1 MILVAMFSSI
11 PLFLEIS
18 EKSAAE
24 NEDSPSKPVLKD
36 LPSPTFGTS
45 PADNICGNLQLLFAL
60 MKYSEKRFG

>member
-24 NEDSPSKPVLKD
+24 NEDSPKPVLKD
-36 LPSPTFGTS
+36 LPSPTFGTL